1 MRVPQ
6 LTKTFP
12 SFLPMRTNELLNP
25 FLGAQKREKRRL
37 RPAPH
42 LYSYLTAPTLLLLLL
57 SSLLFSAHARVE
69 TISFSLSLS
78 PPPLITPSDMAS

>member
-12 SFLPMRTNELLNP
+12 SLLPMRTNELLNP

-42 LYSYLTAPTLLLLLL
+42 LYSYLTATTLLLL